1 MKSAPNSTNIE
12 MSAVNKI
19 EDALLRIGRVEP
31 DIRGNDK
38 TPSWDG
44 ELRVYKGQEF
54 NKAQMHGRI
63 PIQVK
68 GKWVSR
74 FQKTPIKFD
83 VEVSDLRN
91 YQKDGGVIYF
101 VVHLKDYDNYSIYY
115 KLFLPFD
122 LKRLL
127 SESEGQKTKR
137 IRLDKFPHR
146 HIDGMMRIF
155 MEFIINKQKQGTL
168 LPNISSMGDLHNA
181 GLEIERFEFSI
192 PQLGIQS
199 VEDAFSYLLKEEPY
213 VYAKPKGIEASF
225 VVDKIRPEL
234 ISEDRNNPIILNGET
249 LFESV
254 SIIRKNGSEP
264 QIKIGKGIKV
274 RFEGKSLKLDYTFTG
289 TLSEQIAQMKFLCAI
304 LEKQNLSIGQLALS
318 DGELQLDSDSSNEY
332 SDRLIWLQNI
342 DKALKKLN
350 VSKDL
355 DLDALNELD
364 FKKINMLVAAI
375 LEEQA
380 IPLSINGKSGIG
392 ALTIGNIKIMLICIQ
407 SNVERLFFISNPFD
421 SKDMALSK
429 NDDPKAEKV
438 PISPYIM
445 LKEGELKTIDN
456 IDFNNISAAV
466 TSFPY
471 TGTAGTQITFFVL
484 ELLKYFDSQ
493 ETPDSHILN
502 IAEEL
507 TNYLFDNN
515 KENEDVYKINLLQIM
530 KRRRKLTQEE
540 NRYLIKLK
548 QEAPPEF
555 QLASSILLESFQE
568 AEYIYEQ
575 LDEQQKNNF
584 ESYPIFN
591 LWKRYTASVIE

>member
-1 MKSAPNSTNIE
+1 MKSIPNSTNIE

-74 FQKTPIKFD
+74 FSKTPIKFD
-83 VEVSDLRN
+83 VEVSDLKN

-115 KLFLPFD
+115 KLLLPFD
-122 LKRLL
+122 LKILL

-146 HIDGMMRIF
+146 HVDGMMRIF

-168 LPNISSMGDLHNA
+168 LPNISSMDDLHNA

-192 PQLGIQS
+192 PQIGIES
-199 VEDAFSYLLKEEPY
+199 AEDAFSYLLKEEPY

-234 ISEDRNNPIILNGET
+234 IFEERNNPIILNGET

-254 SIIRKNGSEP
+254 SVIRKNSSKP
-264 QIKIGKGIKV
+264 QIKIGKGINV
-274 RFEGKSLKLDYTFTG
+274 RFEEKSLKLDYTFTG

-318 DGELQLDSDSSNEY
+318 DGELQLESGSSSEY
-332 SDRLIWLQNI
+332 AERLTWLQNI
-342 DKALKKLN
+342 DQALKKLN

-355 DLDALNELD
+355 NLDILDESD
-364 FKKINMLVAAI
+364 FKKINMLIAAM
-375 LEEQA
+375 LEDKA
-380 IPLSINGKSGIG
+380 IPLSVNGKSGIG
-392 ALTIGNIKIMLICIQ
+392 SLTIGNIRIILICKQ
-407 SNVERLFFISNPFD
+407 SNVEKLFYISNPLT
-421 SKDMALSK
+421 SKDMGLSK
-429 NDDPKAEKV
+429 TDDPQAEKV

-445 LKEGELKTIDN
+445 LKKDELKTIDN
-456 IDFNNISAAV
+456 IDFVNLASSV
-466 TSFPY
+466 MSFPY
-471 TGTAGTQITFFVL
+471 TDTAGKQITFFVL

-493 ETPDSHILN
+493 ETTDYHILN

-507 TNYLFDNN
+507 TNYLFYNN
-515 KENEDVYKINLLQIM
+515 KENKDIYKINLLQIM
-530 KRRRKLTQEE
+530 KRKRKLTQEE

-548 QEAPPEF
+548 EEAPPEF

-568 AEYIYEQ
+568 AEYIYEK
-575 LDEQQKNNF
+575 LDAQQKTNF
-584 ESYPIFN
+584 ESYPISN
-591 LWKRYTASVIE
+591 LWKRHTLSVVE